1 MISQVA
7 IEGMFEVSDT
17 DCQSLITGLQ
27 PPGNHQL

>member
-7 IEGMFEVSDT
+7 IEGMFEVSDA